1 MAEAKKNWAL
11 WAQLR
16 LEAIKWLRDWQ
27 SIYTEKSEHQS
38 DQGSKL
44 YEFRFV

>member
-11 WAQLR
+11 RAQFR
-16 LEAIKWLRDWQ
+16 LQTIKWLRDWQ
-27 SIYTEKSEHQS
+27 SIYIGMSEHQS
-38 DQGSKL
+38 DQDSKL